1 MDNNGMYDSLLEKV
15 RHFVA
20 LYEKVKAEKGELE
33 QKNISLQKQVSFL
46 QNENNQLKTD
56 NELLNMKLS
65 EQNKKV
71 VELSEKVSSQ
81 NNVNSE
87 IESKLMAILSALP
100 DDKDDSSNAVFSDE
114 QNAAA
119 SITDSTA
126 EQNVTAESEKSQSAD
141 EPQQEEDPADAIL
154 SKFMSYDTGVESDNN
169 NQNFISFP
177 AEDEAASS
185 QNTAE
190 SDNGLFGQ
198 NVTAPSEEYHTA
210 ENESSDNANNIN
222 EYAGLFDEPA
232 ETAESAPAAQPMS
245 LFGDTLP
252 TEEEWN
258 TNAEEQAPSEIDIPP
273 ADQNDN
279 RSVMSFFDEQNEQN
293 AQNETFAESAQELQS
308 AETANMTENEYAA
321 NDIQSDDYSSILL
334 SDDDSDEEVDFDM
347 DDDESDEAD
356 EDVSGGDFEDG
367 YAPGVM

>member
-20 LYEKVKAEKGELE
+20 LYEKVKAEKIELE
-33 QKNISLQKQVSFL
+33 QKSISLQKQVSFL

-71 VELSEKVSSQ
+71 AELSEKVSCQ

-100 DDKDDSSNAVFSDE
+100 DDKDDSGVQNDE
-114 QNAAA
+114 APINIAA
-119 SITDSTA
+119 A
-126 EQNVTAESEKSQSAD
+126 EQNIETESVAAPTENM
-141 EPQQEEDPADAIL
+141 PQEEDPADAIL
-154 SKFMSYDTGVESDNN
+154 NKFMSFDTETDNN
-169 NQNFISFP
+169 SGFIGNVGFTEESAPQENVQNQDYGLLNQN
-177 AEDEAASS
+177 DELA
-185 QNTAE
+185 NNNENVDTANN
-190 SDNGLFGQ
+190 DINDYVGLFG
-198 NVTAPSEEYHTA
+198 
-210 ENESSDNANNIN
+210 
-222 EYAGLFDEPA
+222 
-232 ETAESAPAAQPMS
+232 ETAEDNNDDSQPT

-258 TNAEEQAPSEIDIPP
+258 GNSAAEETNSESNIQPE
-273 ADQNDN
+273 QSDN
-279 RSVMSFFDEQNEQN
+279 ESVLSFFDEPNQNE
-293 AQNETFAESAQELQS
+293 AANEATSGENQQS
-308 AETANMTENEYAA
+308 EETANMTENEYAA

-347 DDDESDEAD
+347 DDDEGDESDENLT
-356 EDVSGGDFEDG
+356 GGDYEDG

>member
-56 NELLNMKLS
+56 NELLNMELA

-100 DDKDDSSNAVFSDE
+100 DDKDDNSVQNDETPINIAAVE
-114 QNAAA
+114 QN
-119 SITDSTA
+119 TETESTA
-126 EQNVTAESEKSQSAD
+126 APTENMPHD
-141 EPQQEEDPADAIL
+141 EDPADAIL
-154 SKFMSYDTGVESDNN
+154 NKFMSFDTETDSDSGFIGNVGFAEETAPQENVQNQDYGLLNQNDEPANN
-169 NQNFISFP
+169 NENVETPNNDIN
-177 AEDEAASS
+177 DYV
-185 QNTAE
+185 
-190 SDNGLFGQ
+190 GLFG
-198 NVTAPSEEYHTA
+198 
-210 ENESSDNANNIN
+210 
-222 EYAGLFDEPA
+222 
-232 ETAESAPAAQPMS
+232 ETAEDNNTDNGQPT
-245 LFGDTLP
+245 LFGDNLP
-252 TEEEWN
+252 TEDEWN
-258 TNAEEQAPSEIDIPP
+258 GNSAAEETSPENDIQSE
-273 ADQNDN
+273 QGSNE
-279 RSVMSFFDEQNEQN
+279 SVLSFFDEPN
-293 AQNETFAESAQELQS
+293 QNETANESIPSDNQQS